1 MVQLAPDVYQALNQ
15 KLLDDLPPLIKLSEQ
30 VLMTCVTIFIE
41 LMKKLQEEVLKVRN
55 IHHCER
61 CSHGCMCTMAMG
73 VGKGGRRP
81 PWILKFSAKN
91 GCFLSSVEKTNFTTF
106 GSPLKKFCKNP

>member
-61 CSHGCMCTMAMG
+61 CSHGGMCTVAMG
-73 VGKGGRRP
+73 VGRGGQKAPLDFKIFRKK
-81 PWILKFSAKN
+81 WLFFKFSGKN
-91 GCFLSSVEKTNFTTF
+91 KFHHFWLPPEKI
-106 GSPLKKFCKNP
+106 L